1 MPEKNLAE
9 IGVIGGT
16 GLYAIDGL
24 TDMREI
30 EVNTPFGKPSD
41 NLIYGK
47 LDGIPVIFLPRHG
60 RKHAFLPGE
69 INQRANM
76 WALKSVGV
84 RKIISASAVG
94 SLKEEIAPTHF
105 CIPDQFVDETKG
117 RVSTFFGNGIVGHVP
132 MAHPFCTEIQKMMY
146 EEAKKL
152 GITVHYG
159 GTYCCMEG
167 PQFSTRAESE
177 MHRHLGYSVIGMT
190 MATEAKLA
198 REAGFHYA
206 PISMITDYD
215 AWKDEEEVSQELVS
229 KRMETN
235 THNMRNLL
243 IKIIPLLNGIKCK
256 DGCEHFIKGC
266 LLTHKENFPKETYE
280 KLKLILE

>member
-1 MPEKNLAE
+1 MAEKNLAE

-16 GLYAIDGL
+16 GLYAIEGL
-24 TDMREI
+24 SDIREVEI
-30 EVNTPFGKPSD
+30 DTPFGKPSD

-47 LDGIPVIFLPRHG
+47 LSGIPVVFLPRHG

-84 RKIISASAVG
+84 KTVISASAVG

-117 RVSTFFGNGIVGHVP
+117 RVSTFFGDGIVGHVP
-132 MAHPFCTEIQKMMY
+132 MAHPFCTELQKMIY
-146 EEAKKL
+146 DEAVKL
-152 GITVHYG
+152 GITVHMG

-177 MHRHLGYSVIGMT
+177 MHRKLGYSVIGMT

-206 PISMITDYD
+206 PVSMITDYD

-229 KRMETN
+229 ERMKTN
-235 THNMRNLL
+235 ILHMRALL
-243 IKIIPLLNGIKCK
+243 IKIIPLIAKTSCRDACDK
-256 DGCEHFIKGC
+256 MTKGC
-266 LLTHKENFPKETYE
+266 MLTHKENFPQETYDR
-280 KLKLILE
+280 LRLIIS